1 MLLSLLL
8 SPLVSMVLIFFL
20 AKKAVE
26 IVYTALYFSILS
38 LIQILIIF
46 YYFDPNSSL
55 FQFFFISPFSN
66 DSSSLLLGIDGISLW
81 LLWLVNMLM
90 PIVILSSYKAI
101 PSNRLSS
108 FILLLIFIGFW
119 SNAVFMVLDLLFFYI
134 SFEGVYYA
142 LL

>member
-1 MLLSLLL
+1 MLLSLLI

-26 IVYTALYFSILS
+26 IIYTALYFSILS
-38 LIQILIIF
+38 LIQILVIF
-46 YYFDPNSSL
+46 YYFDSNSSL
-55 FQFFFISPFSN
+55 FQFFFISPFSSDTN
-66 DSSSLLLGIDGISLW
+66 SLLLGIDGISLW

-108 FILLLIFIGFW
+108 FILLLVFIGFW

-134 SFEGVYYA
+134 SFEGV
-142 LL
+142 L